1 MEEKNK
7 NAKAKRG
14 EKMKKLPL
22 SMQTFEKVINDK
34 CLYVDKTED
43 IHRLITSGDY
53 IFISRPRRFGKS
65 LLVSTLGEIFSGN
78 KELFK
83 GLYIYDKIEWNKFP
97 VIYIDFSLISRSNE
111 EILRTS
117 LESFIDK
124 TAEDNGLILKN
135 RFITDKFKELIGEMS
150 KKLNNKVVI
159 LIDEYDKPIIDHIT
173 DIKKA
178 SQNRE
183 VLREF
188 YSVLKGSD
196 KYIKFVFIT
205 GVSKF
210 SKVSIFSGL
219 NNLKDI
225 TLREEFSAI
234 MGIRQDELEKYFKDY
249 IEILQKKENT
259 KREKLLSK
267 IKCWYDGYSW
277 DGKTRLYNPCSI
289 LNLFDSNI
297 FDNYWFATGT
307 TTFLLK
313 LIKENKCNITDFENK
328 KAGSAIFDSYDLENL
343 NIYSLLFQTGY
354 LTIQNIER
362 DEGFIIY
369 TLTYPN
375 KEVRHSFNTYIIEA
389 FTENP
394 RDEIEPN
401 ARKLKKALKKDNVEE
416 FITIIKSMFARI
428 PYTLHMPAESYYHS
442 LFYMIL
448 SLTGVKIDLEVLTD
462 KGRIDGVLEFDDKVY
477 LIEFKYGES
486 GSKMEKLLEKAI
498 KQIKEKKY
506 YERFMDGE
514 KKVIFLAAG
523 FIDKEIGYKTDVFS
537 G

>member
-65 LLVSTLGEIFSGN
+65 LMVSTLKEIFSGN

-83 GLYIYDKIEWNKFP
+83 GLYIYDKIDWKKYP
-97 VIYIDFSLISRSNE
+97 VIDIDFMSVVYSKDNETFVKSIIKKLISTGK
-111 EILRTS
+111 IYDIK
-117 LESFIDK
+117 LENVI
-124 TAEDNGLILKN
+124 NLKEC
-135 RFITDKFKELIGEMS
+135 FEELIE
-150 KKLNNKVVI
+150 KLSEINRVVI

-178 SQNRE
+178 SENRE
-183 VLREF
+183 VLRDF

-225 TLREEFSAI
+225 TLYDEFSTI
-234 MGIRQDELEKYFKDY
+234 MGISQEELISYFPLWIKELGKKEESSEEKTLEK
-249 IEILQKKENT
+249 
-259 KREKLLSK
+259 
-267 IKCWYDGYSW
+267 IKSWYDGYSW
-277 DGKTRLYNPCSI
+277 DGIKKLYNPYSI
-289 LNLFDSNI
+289 LNLFDSKK
-297 FDNYWFATGT
+297 FRNYWFSTGT
-307 TTFLLK
+307 TTFLIK
-313 LIKENKCNITDFENK
+313 LIKKEKYEITALENITVSEY
-328 KAGSAIFDSYDLENL
+328 IFDSYDIENIGL
-343 NIYSLLFQTGY
+343 NSLLFQTGY
-354 LTIQNIER
+354 LTIKSV
-362 DEGFIIY
+362 DKKTGLY
-369 TLTYPN
+369 TLTCPNYEVKESILNYFLSDFIN
-375 KEVRHSFNTYIIEA
+375 KEVALVKPLYLELKEA
-389 FTENP
+389 FREEKI
-394 RDEIEPN
+394 D
-401 ARKLKKALKKDNVEE
+401 KAIN
-416 FITIIKSMFARI
+416 IIKSMFARI
-428 PYTLHMPAESYYHS
+428 PYNLHMPAESYYHS

-448 SLTGVKIDLEVLTD
+448 SLMGVKIDLEVLTD
-462 KGRIDGVLEFDDKVY
+462 RGRIDGVLEFDDKVY
-477 LIEFKYGES
+477 LIEFKYGEP
-486 GSKMEKLLEKAI
+486 GSKMEKLLEKALL
-498 KQIKEKKY
+498 QIKEKKY
-506 YERFMDGE
+506 YERFMSE
-514 KKVIFLAAG
+514 KKKIILLAAG
-523 FIDKEIGYKTDVFS
+523 FIDKEIGYKTDMFS